1 MVKILTCSSIMH
13 SAENAE
19 TVDLLVTFQIKNNH
33 IDENNTRKSTL
44 TQVTYSLGFF
54 LNLE

>member
-19 TVDLLVTFQIKNNH
+19 TDDLLVTFQIKNNH